1 MDPHALANA
10 LALLAVIAGGG
21 AAVVVVR
28 RVTGRST
35 LDGPSALVAGFGIAT
50 VATAGSLVYS
60 EVFHFTPCALCWWQR
75 AAMYP
80 LVPILGVAAWRGSLA
95 TRRLA
100 VPVALIGAAI
110 STWHVLVQRVPALAS
125 SASCDAA
132 APCSGI
138 WVEGLGVFTIP
149 TMALAGFL
157 GIAAVL
163 TTARPMT

>member
-10 LALLAVIAGGG
+10 LALLAVIAVGG

-35 LDGPSALVAGFGIAT
+35 LDGPSALVAGLGIAT
-50 VATAGSLVYS
+50 VATTGSLVYS
-60 EVFHFTPCALCWWQR
+60 EVFHFTPCELCWWQR

-95 TRRLA
+95 ARRLA

-163 TTARPMT
+163 ATARPTT